1 MTRRPHGLVYGLLA
15 LSLAINLI
23 AAGFVGY
30 QQFSGTRGK
39 GGKGPR
45 NIETTIDFIASRYP
59 KSVADKVRERL
70 TQRQLE
76 IGTALD
82 EMRVARRATR
92 RAMRLEP
99 LNKPDVEAAFA
110 NLREKS
116 AAFQKLVHAAIIDTL
131 PDVPEADRDALDKP
145 EPD

>member
-1 MTRRPHGLVYGLLA
+1 MSRRPHGLVYGLLA
-15 LSLAINLI
+15 ISWAINLI
-23 AAGFVGY
+23 AAGFLGY
-30 QQFSGTRGK
+30 QNFPGARGK

-45 NIETTIDFIASRYP
+45 SIETTIDFIASRYP
-59 KSVADKVRERL
+59 KTVGDKVRERL

-76 IGTALD
+76 LGTALD

-92 RAMRLEP
+92 RAMRQEP
-99 LNKPDVEAAFA
+99 LNKADVEAAFA

-116 AAFQKLVHAAIIDTL
+116 GSFQKLVHAAIIDTL
-131 PDVPEADRDALDKP
+131 PDVPEADRDVLEKS